1 MDPESSPPNIPEYT
15 GNHTKHK
22 SFLVKKRSPEG
33 EGEVENQSDP
43 SDLANTTEN
52 VYKKEVI
59 DDDLPVVARTSS
71 NGDVHEEYKATDGE
85 AWPIQE
91 TTIVVSAMETSSI
104 SNTSHP
110 IATEDDPQAHEAV
123 MLLTSSSNLV
133 EQSDV
138 TTDSTGSENASHPS
152 LDENK
157 WSDAEMTGNTR
168 TEEVA
173 ASVESSPDAKDIG
186 MEGVTAQPGKVSGDE
201 FAAEIAGTEETS
213 SETAIVHGDSSQQE
227 ATATLGVRVLV
238 TSPAPVID
246 SHVAINAETSDA
258 ILPSEQVNSVCL

>member
-1 MDPESSPPNIPEYT
+1 MDPESSSSNIPEHT
-15 GNHTKHK
+15 GNHIKRK
-22 SFLVKKRSPEG
+22 SFLVKKRSPD
-33 EGEVENQSDP
+33 GEVEVDNQSDP
-43 SDLANTTEN
+43 SDLANATEN
-52 VYKKEVI
+52 MHKKEVI
-59 DDDLPVVARTSS
+59 DDDLPVVAGTSS
-71 NGDVHEEYKATDGE
+71 NGDVHEEYKATAGE
-85 AWPIQE
+85 ASPGQE
-91 TTIVVSAMETSSI
+91 TTIVVPVLTSPI

-157 WSDAEMTGNTR
+157 WSDAEMTGNTV

-173 ASVESSPDAKDIG
+173 ASAESSPDAKDIG
-186 MEGVTAQPGKVSGDE
+186 VEGVTAQPGKISGDE
-201 FAAEIAGTEETS
+201 FATEIAGTEETS

-227 ATATLGVRVLV
+227 ATATLEVRVLV

-246 SHVAINAETSDA
+246 SHVDINAETSDPV
-258 ILPSEQVNSVCL
+258 LPSEQVNSVCL